1 MRSGNRLTAS
11 RRHRVLLL
19 EAGPADRNLWL
30 HIPLGYGKLSTDR
43 RHNWCYA
50 TEPQPECAGREVI
63 APRGKVL
70 GGSSSINGLIYIR
83 GQAEDFN
90 QWRQLGNTGWATT
103 MFSPTSESRNQT
115 SAGRMNCTAATDRSR
130 CRTSGTAIRWRM
142 PISKLRSNAVIRA
155 TTTSTGRPRRALVI
169 TRPRCAMAAAARR
182 RARANLTV
190 VSDSLVSRLLFEGR
204 RAIGVE
210 YFTGDQRRSACAN
223 AEVIVASGTFNSPQL
238 LQLSGLGPAAL
249 LKSLGI
255 AVSADMPG
263 VGQELTDHFSS
274 RIVFRSGNR

>member
-1 MRSGNRLTAS
+1 M
-11 RRHRVLLL
+11 
-19 EAGPADRNLWL
+19 
-30 HIPLGYGKLSTDR
+30 
-43 RHNWCYA
+43 
-50 TEPQPECAGREVI
+50 
-63 APRGKVL
+63 
-70 GGSSSINGLIYIR
+70 
-83 GQAEDFN
+83 AEDNERGSDALRGSGGPLAVSNVRDRHPLADAYIEAAQQCGYPRNDDFN
-90 QWRQLGNTGWATT
+90 GPTQEGAGYYQTT
-103 MFSPTSESRNQT
+103 MRNGRRCST
-115 SAGRMNCTAATDRSR
+115 AGAYLKPAC
-130 CRTSGTAIRWRM
+130 G
-142 PISKLRSNAVIRA
+142 
-155 TTTSTGRPRRALVI
+155 
-169 TRPRCAMAAAARR
+169 
-182 RARANLTV
+182 RANLTV

-274 RIVFRSGNR
+274 RIVFRCR